1 MPALQLKAIQ
11 KAARL
16 QKRKA
21 NESAKS
27 ISDLQNQIVIL

>member
-11 KAARL
+11 KSVRL
-16 QKRKA
+16 LKRKA
-21 NESAKS
+21 TENAKS